1 MRHTYVLARDH
12 LEQAAAILRGPDS
25 RTIEL
30 RSIVERTIALM
41 YEYERTAQQA
51 GGNVVDFTDYW
62 VRDRLN

>member
-25 RTIEL
+25 HTTEL

-41 YEYERTAQQA
+41 YEYERGVRQP

-62 VRDRLN
+62 LRRPN